1 MIKKKEFSS
10 TEKNENLND
19 KNQKIEQQKPK
30 QKQKESKLFS
40 DISEK
45 EGRKEKNKFDKS
57 IVDEDSL
64 DKIKKKTYNQF
75 TKEFDLF
82 INAEKLA
89 TIEELEELRRK
100 FEKEYS
106 ENHNLIN
113 KLARKLDR
121 LFNSLE

>member
-1 MIKKKEFSS
+1 MDR
-10 TEKNENLND
+10 T
-19 KNQKIEQQKPK
+19 
-30 QKQKESKLFS
+30 
-40 DISEK
+40 
-45 EGRKEKNKFDKS
+45 G
-57 IVDEDSL
+57 
-64 DKIKKKTYNQF
+64 KKTYSHF

-89 TIEELEELRRK
+89 KKDELEDLRRK

-121 LFNSLE
+121 LFNSLNRNSWIYDQEEGHFDSSKFANFIANPNYQDIFKYEKQIREKNTVVSLTTR